1 VVKGDPQT
9 LADVFGSTHGIF
21 GVITNLLEKAKH
33 GCEEGKTSGGTMMP
47 DFVGN

>member
-1 VVKGDPQT
+1 VVEGDPQT

-33 GCEEGKTSGGTMMP
+33 GVKGRELQVKP
-47 DFVGN
+47 